1 VPAALWRTEGPSNV
15 TGECEKFRNE
25 ALREAFAVDLFG
37 TTAPKCTLQQPYNV
51 STLTPAQLLPPEGD
65 GAGPQGA
72 EPAEAQPDW
81 RRSPSGLPA
90 PSYDPCASWRAWA
103 YLNRDDVQEALNAVK
118 VCGKTFC
125 FPG

>member
-1 VPAALWRTEGPSNV
+1 MHVAPHRFCSLVLLSPAASAHNIH
-15 TGECEKFRNE
+15 
-25 ALREAFAVDLFG
+25 A
-37 TTAPKCTLQQPYNV
+37 
-51 STLTPAQLLPPEGD
+51 
-65 GAGPQGA
+65 
-72 EPAEAQPDW
+72 
-81 RRSPSGLPA
+81 GLPA